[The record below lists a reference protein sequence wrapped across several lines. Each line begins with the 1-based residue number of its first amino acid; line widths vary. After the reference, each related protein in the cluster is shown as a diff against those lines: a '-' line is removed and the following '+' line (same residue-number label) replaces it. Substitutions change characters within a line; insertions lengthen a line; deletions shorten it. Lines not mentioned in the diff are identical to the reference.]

1 METLNAELVIVGG
14 GGTGL
19 AAALSAYE
27 HGVNKIMV
35 LEKAGS
41 PGGSSA
47 MAHDLFGVGSPVQ
60 KRKGTDARAED
71 FFKIA
76 MRWSHWSKVNPR
88 LVRAFIDKSGD
99 TIRWMEEKGVRF
111 NLGQFYVNQSPRI
124 RHTIE
129 GRGAE
134 MMRIL
139 AAHCRERGIQILTR
153 TPANKVIRGKENEL
167 HHVLA
172 KSAESEYD
180 IAAKC
185 VIFAS
190 GGYAANQE
198 MLARYCS
205 FYNPEV
211 AVNQGPRGNT
221 GDGIKMAV
229 EIGAATASLGNIMF
243 HGPHAFPLDKTS
255 FSIINDK
262 GETKVVAVNNLVC
275 EPQALWVN
283 KRGRRFVDEG
293 YNLSSFA
300 HATVTAQQPGGI
312 MFALYDQQTL
322 QFIEENGLIRPMAYG
337 DLPGLAPPE
346 RPMGGQ
352 ALPGFRKVF
361 LAGAAKSPYVKISES
376 LDEIAAWIGAKPE
389 VLKATRDEYNTMCEK
404 GRDGLFGKDYTYLI
418 PLKTPPFAA
427 IRGQACIC
435 DAIGGIK
442 INENMEVV
450 DSEDEAIPGFYAGG
464 STSGGWETENYCY
477 ELTGHLLGF
486 AVNSG
491 RIAGENA
498 AAYIKK

>member
-1 METLNAELVIVGG
+1 MKLEAEIVIIGG

-27 HGVNKIMV
+27 NGCSKIVV

-47 MAHDLFGVGSPVQ
+47 MAHDLFAVGSPVQ
-60 KRKGTDARAED
+60 KRLGIDARSDD
-71 FFKIA
+71 FFKVA

-99 TIRWMEEKGVRF
+99 TIRWLEEKGVKF
-111 NLGQFYVNQSPRI
+111 NLGQFYINQSPRI

-129 GRGAE
+129 GKAAE
-134 MMRIL
+134 MIRIL
-139 AAHCRERGIQILTR
+139 AAQCREKGIQILTR
-153 TPANKVIRGKENEL
+153 TPANKVIRGTGNEL

-172 KSAESEYD
+172 KSAETEYN

-190 GGYAANQE
+190 GGYGANKE
-198 MLARYCS
+198 MLAKYCS

-211 AVNQGPRGNT
+211 AINQGPRGNM
-221 GDGIKMAV
+221 GDGIRMAV
-229 EIGAATASLGNIMF
+229 EVGAATASLGHIMF
-243 HGPHAFPLDKTS
+243 HGPHGSPSDHTR
-255 FSIINDK
+255 FSIINAK
-262 GETKVVAVNNLVC
+262 GETKVVSIYNLVW
-275 EPQALWVN
+275 EPETLWVN
-283 KRGRRFVDEG
+283 KRGCRFVDEG

-312 MFALYDQQTL
+312 MYSIYDMQVL
-322 QFIEENGLIRPMAYG
+322 KYIEENGLVRVGAYG
-337 DLPGLAPPE
+337 DQLGLARPE
-346 RPMGGQ
+346 EPRAGQ
-352 ALPGFRKVF
+352 ALPGLAKVF
-361 LAGAAKSPYVKISES
+361 LSEAPKSPYIKISDS
-376 LDEIAAWIGAKPE
+376 LDEIAVWIGANPG
-389 VLKATRDEYNTMCEK
+389 VFKATYGQYNAMCEK
-404 GRDGLFGKDYTYLI
+404 GRDTLFGKDYTYLM
-418 PLKTPPFAA
+418 PLQTPPFVAM
-427 IRGQACIC
+427 RGQACIC

-442 INENMEVV
+442 INEKMEVV
-450 DSEDEAIPGFYAGG
+450 DLEDEAIPGFYAGG
-464 STSGGWETENYCY
+464 STSGGWESENYCY

-498 AAYIKK
+498 TRYIRG